1 MIHKLKAIYLDLWI
15 SKKILT
21 KGQRSK
27 FISFIGLSSILGI
40 SIGVMALI
48 VVMSVMNG
56 FHYELKKRIL
66 DATAHIEIIGDIDD
80 QEKAEIITNQIS
92 DLKNVYGLA
101 PYISGEA
108 LLSKGKNNLG
118 VIVRGVDENKER
130 NVNNLFNKITIGSNH
145 LLNDKYE
152 MIIGL
157 DLARNLSVTVGDSV
171 TLLIPQLTFTPV
183 GNFPVMKKF
192 VISGIFD
199 AGVYEYDNGLVLIN
213 DNNAR
218 KIFFKNKISFYSGFK
233 VQLNDPEKTVDTE
246 LKIKEILLNANLYP
260 YVTNWTKKN
269 QNFFSAIQMEKK
281 VMAIILTLIIAV
293 AAFNL
298 IASLTMSVNERKKDI
313 AILKT
318 IGFSKLQITRIFIFQ
333 GFLVG
338 LIGSLFGLLLGII
351 ISININTIVP
361 FIENLFNTHFL
372 SKDVYYIDE
381 LPSLILISDLYF
393 VVGISIVLSLLAT
406 LYPSYMA
413 ASYNP
418 AEILKNE

>member
-92 DLKNVYGLA
+92 DLENVYGLA
-101 PYISGEA
+101 PYIIGEA

-145 LLNDKYE
+145 LSNDKYE

-351 ISININTIVP
+351 ISVNINTIVP